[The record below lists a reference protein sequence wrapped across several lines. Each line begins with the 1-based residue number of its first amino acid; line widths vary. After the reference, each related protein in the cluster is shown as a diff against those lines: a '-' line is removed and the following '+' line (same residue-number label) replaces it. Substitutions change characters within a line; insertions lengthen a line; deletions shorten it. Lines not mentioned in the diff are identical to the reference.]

1 MQARTTIV
9 MAQKELFENEG
20 LGIQLSA
27 AQVKILRVNLNGVSH
42 DDNNENITLDT
53 NKKLNDWIEAKF

>member
-1 MQARTTIV
+1 